1 VLVILGPVL
10 ADLRETW
17 NIDLCKEYFQ
27 FSCAH
32 FLIFP
37 DGSKERLHG
46 HNYRV
51 SVEIEGSLTDRGLVI
66 DFLQAKPVVRAL
78 CDELN
83 EHWIVPGLHPELT
96 VAAQGGGHTEVR
108 YRGARYVAPSDEV
121 LVLPIN
127 NSSVENLATWFGREL
142 RERLEKRFGQ
152 SQVRRLRVSI
162 SETPGQSGTYTS
174 AIDG

>member
-1 VLVILGPVL
+1 MTR
-10 ADLRETW
+10 DLREAW
-17 NIDLCKEYFQ
+17 GIDLYKEYFE

-66 DFLQAKPVVRAL
+66 DFLKAKPVIRAL
-78 CDELN
+78 CEELD

-96 VAAQGGGHTEVR
+96 IEAEDDGHTAVR
-108 YRGARYVAPSDEV
+108 YGRARYLAPSEEV

-142 RERLEKRFGQ
+142 RDRLEKRFGR
-152 SQVRRLRVSI
+152 SQVRKLRVSI
-162 SETPGQSGTYTS
+162 SETPGQSGIYASTVE
-174 AIDG
+174 D